1 MKQELIKNN
10 YYEAVN
16 KEWIDAAV
24 IPGDQPMMSAFLE
37 LHLDIEKLL
46 MDLAKKWDKDQTGLN
61 NHLQEFV
68 KLYKMTNDFATREKL
83 GAEPLKPVIKKI
95 LNLKSLKDLEKNMK
109 DFVLDGVDLPFS
121 FMVSQDFKDSNNE
134 VLYFTAANLFLPDT
148 SYYENEET
156 KQQLIGLF
164 TMTTMQ
170 VLSLYGLE
178 EEAAQDLLNKALA
191 FDAMLVPVTMSSV
204 ERADMIKMYNP
215 LLKDEFASKTKTF
228 NLLKVAEAL
237 VGQDVDKV
245 VAMNLDFIDKF
256 EEIVNDANF
265 ELIKAWMVVS
275 NILTFSAELTEE
287 LRVAGG
293 AFGRA
298 LQGIAEAQSQEKA
311 AFYQAYDRLSQAVG
325 LYYGL
330 TYFGP
335 EAKKDVEDMVNTII
349 GVYKDRINKNTW
361 LNAETKAKAILK
373 LNTMKVHIGY
383 PRELPKYYDKY
394 KVGSYAEGSNLVKEK
409 LKYSRLVQKENFKKY
424 NKKPNRNLWAMPASM
439 VNAYYQPMNNQIVFP
454 AAILQEPY
462 YSLSQGR
469 SANYGG
475 IGAVIAHEISH
486 AFDNNG
492 AKFDEYGS
500 LNNWWTDEDLKT
512 FEEKAQKMIA
522 LFDGVESGCGPCNGT
537 LTVSENIADSGGIR
551 CALEASKKEKD
562 HNYEEFFK
570 NWARVWRQKSSP
582 EFMQLLLTVDVHSPS
597 NLRANMQLKNLVEFQ
612 EFYNLTEQDEMYL
625 AKEQMVEIW

>member
-121 FMVSQDFKDSNNE
+121 FMVFQDFKDSNNE

-228 NLLKVAEAL
+228 NLFKVAEAL

-522 LFDGVESGCGPCNGT
+522 LFDGVESGYGPCNGT